1 MVKSLGFLSGIA
13 TDYFID
19 LGVRRNVRWALK
31 LNIIFKIAGVGIVVA
46 FLHTILDQVGKKEY
60 AQWVT
65 LFGFIYILFMVA
77 SIVDDLISKNKIRL
91 FISRVEG
98 GFAD

>member
-1 MVKSLGFLSGIA
+1 MSRAKRLEIREGLSMGI
-13 TDYFID
+13 DVD
-19 LGVRRNVRWALK
+19 V
-31 LNIIFKIAGVGIVVA
+31 IFKIAGVGIVVA

-77 SIVDDLISKNKIRL
+77 SIVADLFDKIKSVFL
-91 FISRVEG
+91 FQ
-98 GFAD
+98 